1 MKQLYRIP
9 FFDWLSNRLM
19 DISGLLLL
27 VMMLH
32 VVLDVFMK
40 YVFNQPVPGTLEVV
54 SYYYMVG
61 AVFLPIAF
69 VELARGSVAVDLFYI
84 MMGPR
89 VKIAC
94 MAFVLLACA
103 VIYGGLAWS
112 TYGDAMRS
120 LSTGEVVMGPVTVV
134 VWPSRFVLPLSF
146 GLGALICLFHLTKL
160 LFDRSAA
167 AALTDTH
174 PEGGDI

>member
-1 MKQLYRIP
+1 MKQLYPIP
-9 FFDWLSNRLM
+9 FFDWLSSRLLE
-19 DISGLLLL
+19 ISGLLLL

-40 YVFNQPVPGTLEVV
+40 YVFNQPVPGTIEIV

-69 VELARGSVAVDLFYI
+69 VELSRGSVAVDLFYT
-84 MMGPR
+84 MMSRPLK
-89 VKIAC
+89 VAC
-94 MAFVLLACA
+94 MCLVLLLCA
-103 VIYGGLAWS
+103 AVYAGLAWS
-112 TYGDAMRS
+112 TYGDAIRS
-120 LSTGEVVMGPVTVV
+120 LSTGEVVMGPVVVV

-146 GLGALICLFHLTKL
+146 GLGAMICLFHLAKL
-160 LFDRSAA
+160 VSDKSARD
-167 AALTDTH
+167 LLVEPH